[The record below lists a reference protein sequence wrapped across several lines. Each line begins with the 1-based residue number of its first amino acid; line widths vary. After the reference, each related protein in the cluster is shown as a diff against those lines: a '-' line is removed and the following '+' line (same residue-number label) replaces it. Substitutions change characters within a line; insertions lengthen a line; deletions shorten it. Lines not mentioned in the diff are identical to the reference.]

1 MFISPT
7 SSEFLKNIYVITH
20 SGDVIS
26 RLKGP
31 IKREGNQISDS

>member
-7 SSEFLKNIYVITH
+7 SEFLKNIYDTTY

-31 IKREGNQISDS
+31 IKREGNQISDF

>member
-1 MFISPT
+1 MYISPT
-7 SSEFLKNIYVITH
+7 SSAFMKNVYVTTH

-31 IKREGNQISDS
+31 IKREGNLISDS